1 MDSLP
6 VNVTDIGVGVVLLVS
21 ALLAY
26 ARGFVHEVLTVGGW
40 IGAIFATIYGF
51 PYVKPFAR
59 DLIDLQWVADL
70 SAGTVLFIVSLVIR
84 SIVTRAISKR
94 VQASML
100 NALDRSLGF
109 LFGIVRGAVVVS
121 IAYVGVEMVQPVAE
135 QPPWLRSARTM
146 PVIEAGARLLRSLIP
161 DDDDPAAAVDDA
173 RETAQRTL
181 DNEKAMRQMLSATPK
196 GKDPGAPGG
205 YGPHERRDMERL
217 IDSSRQPK

>member
-26 ARGFVHEVLTVGGW
+26 ARGFVHEVLAVGGW
-40 IGAIFATIYGF
+40 IGAIFATIYAF
-51 PYVKPFAR
+51 PYVKPFSR
-59 DLIDLQWVADL
+59 DLIDLQWAADL
-70 SAGTVLFIVSLVIR
+70 TAGTVVFIVSLVVL
-84 SIVTRAISKR
+84 SIVTRKISKR

-109 LFGIVRGAVVVS
+109 LFGIARGAVLVS
-121 IAYVGVEMVQPVAE
+121 LAYVGVELVQPVSE
-135 QPPWLRSARTM
+135 QPPWLRSARSM

-161 DDDDPAAAVDDA
+161 DDDAAAAANDA
-173 RETAQRTL
+173 REKAQRIL
-181 DNEKAMRQMLSATPK
+181 DTEKAMRQMLSARPK
-196 GKDPGAPGG
+196 GKDSGAPGG

-217 IDSSRQPK
+217 IDSSQ

>member
-6 VNVTDIGVGVVLLVS
+6 VNFTDIGVGVVLLVS

-26 ARGFVHEVLTVGGW
+26 VRGFVHEVLAVGGW

-70 SAGTVLFIVSLVIR
+70 SAGTVVFIVSLVVL
-84 SIVTRAISKR
+84 SIITRAISNR

-109 LFGIVRGAVVVS
+109 LFGIARGAVLVS
-121 IAYVGVEMVQPVAE
+121 LAYVFVEMAQPVSE
-135 QPPWLRSARTM
+135 QPPWLRSARSI

-161 DDDDPAAAVDDA
+161 DDDDPAAAATDA
-173 RETAQRTL
+173 RKKAQRIL
-181 DNEKAMRQMLSATPK
+181 DTEKAMRQMLSARPK
-196 GKDPGAPGG
+196 GRDTGAPGG

-217 IDSSRQPK
+217 IDSSQQPK

>member
-6 VNVTDIGVGVVLLVS
+6 VNVTDIGVGVVLLIS

-26 ARGFVHEVLTVGGW
+26 ARGFVHEVLAVGGW

-51 PYVKPFAR
+51 PYVKPFTR
-59 DLIDLQWVADL
+59 DLIELQWVADL
-70 SAGTVLFIVSLVIR
+70 TAGTTLFIVSLVAL
-84 SIVTRAISKR
+84 SIITRAISKR

-109 LFGIVRGAVVVS
+109 LFGIVRGAVLVS
-121 IAYVGVEMVQPVAE
+121 LAYVFVEMAQPVSE
-135 QPPWLRSARTM
+135 QPPWLRSARSM

-161 DDDDPAAAVDDA
+161 DDDDDAANDA
-173 RETAQRTL
+173 REKEQKIL
-181 DNEKAMRQMLSATPK
+181 DTEKAMRQMLSAQPK
-196 GKDPGAPGG
+196 GKDTGAPGG

-217 IDSSRQPK
+217 IDSSR

>member
-6 VNVTDIGVGVVLLVS
+6 VNVTDIGVGVVLLGS

-26 ARGFVHEVLTVGGW
+26 VRGFVHEVLAVGGW
-40 IGAIFATIYGF
+40 IGAVFATIYGF

-70 SAGTVLFIVSLVIR
+70 TAGTVVFIVSLVVL
-84 SIVTRAISKR
+84 SIITRAISKR

-109 LFGIVRGAVVVS
+109 LFGIVRGAVLVS
-121 IAYVGVEMVQPVAE
+121 LAYVVVELVQPASE
-135 QPPWLRSARTM
+135 QPQWLRSARSI
-146 PVIEAGARLLRSLIP
+146 PVIEAGAGLLRSLIP
-161 DDDDPAAAVDDA
+161 DDDTAAANDA
-173 RETAQRTL
+173 REKAQRML
-181 DNEKAMRQMLSATPK
+181 DTEKAMRQMLSAQPK
-196 GKDPGAPGG
+196 GRAPGAPGG

-217 IDSSRQPK
+217 IDSSQ

>member
-26 ARGFVHEVLTVGGW
+26 ARGFVHEVLAVGGW

-59 DLIDLQWVADL
+59 DLIDPQWVADL
-70 SAGTVLFIVSLVIR
+70 AAGTVLFIVSLVVL
-84 SIVTRAISKR
+84 SIITRAISKR

-109 LFGIVRGAVVVS
+109 LFGIVRGAVLVS
-121 IAYVGVEMVQPVAE
+121 LAYVGVEMMQPVSE
-135 QPPWLRSARTM
+135 QPPWLRSARSM

-161 DDDDPAAAVDDA
+161 DDDAAAAANDA
-173 RETAQRTL
+173 REKEQRIL
-181 DNEKAMRQMLSATPK
+181 DTEKAMRQMLSARPK
-196 GKDPGAPGG
+196 GRDTGAPGG

-217 IDSSRQPK
+217 IDSSQ

>member
-26 ARGFVHEVLTVGGW
+26 ARGFVHEVLAVGGW
-40 IGAIFATIYGF
+40 IGAIFTTIYGF
-51 PYVKPFAR
+51 PYLKPFAR

-70 SAGTVLFIVSLVIR
+70 TAGTVLFIVSLVAL
-84 SIVTRAISKR
+84 SIVTRTISNR

-109 LFGIVRGAVVVS
+109 LFGIVRGAVLVS
-121 IAYVGVEMVQPVAE
+121 LAYVGVEMAQPVSE
-135 QPPWLRSARTM
+135 QPPWLRSARSM

-161 DDDDPAAAVDDA
+161 DDDDAAAANNA
-173 RETAQRTL
+173 REKAQRML
-181 DNEKAMRQMLSATPK
+181 DTEKAMRQMLSATPK
-196 GKDPGAPGG
+196 GRAPGAPGG

-217 IDSSRQPK
+217 IDSSQ

>member
-26 ARGFVHEVLTVGGW
+26 ARGFVHEVLAVGGW
-40 IGAIFATIYGF
+40 IGAIFTTIYGF
-51 PYVKPFAR
+51 PYLKPFAR

-70 SAGTVLFIVSLVIR
+70 TAGTVLFIVSLVAL
-84 SIVTRAISKR
+84 SIVTRTISNR

-109 LFGIVRGAVVVS
+109 LFGIVRGAVLVS
-121 IAYVGVEMVQPVAE
+121 LAYVGVEMAQPVSE
-135 QPPWLRSARTM
+135 QPPWLRSARSM

-161 DDDDPAAAVDDA
+161 DDDDAAAANNA
-173 RETAQRTL
+173 REKAQRML
-181 DNEKAMRQMLSATPK
+181 DTEKAMRQMLSATPK
-196 GKDPGAPGG
+196 GRDPGAPGG
-205 YGPHERRDMERL
+205 YGARERRDMERL
-217 IDSSRQPK
+217 IDSSQ

>member
-26 ARGFVHEVLTVGGW
+26 ARGFVHEVLAVGGW

-70 SAGTVLFIVSLVIR
+70 SAGTVVFIVSLVVL
-84 SIVTRAISKR
+84 SIITRAISNR

-109 LFGIVRGAVVVS
+109 LFGIARGAVLVS
-121 IAYVGVEMVQPVAE
+121 LAYVGVELVQPVSE
-135 QPPWLRSARTM
+135 QPPWLRSARSM

-161 DDDDPAAAVDDA
+161 DDDVAANNA
-173 RETAQRTL
+173 REKAQRIL
-181 DNEKAMRQMLSATPK
+181 DTEKAMRQMLSARPK
-196 GKDPGAPGG
+196 GRDTGAPGG

-217 IDSSRQPK
+217 IDSSQQPK